1 MKSNPKV
8 VTNIVKNVF
17 GVSINLM
24 FDNNLT
30 LLIGNSGNGKS
41 FIFQILDELKTYD
54 DQIETFNYRDLN
66 KFHLDTLKS
75 LKGKLIVIDNADI
88 LLDLPKR
95 EYIAFDDTNQYLII
109 GRDPSDLMIT
119 LENFKRVKFD
129 EDTKTLSL
137 SSLPLI

>member
-66 KFHLDTLKS
+66 KFHLDTLKN